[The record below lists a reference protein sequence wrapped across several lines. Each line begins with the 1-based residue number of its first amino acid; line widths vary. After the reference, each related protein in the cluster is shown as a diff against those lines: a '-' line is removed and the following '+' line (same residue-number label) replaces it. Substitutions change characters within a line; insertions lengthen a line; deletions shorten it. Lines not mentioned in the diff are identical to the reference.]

1 MTRFDPSLLVLRLI
15 IEAGGR
21 NVYDERLHPG
31 VNIIRGENSSG
42 KSTILNFIFYAL
54 GGDLTDWS
62 EAALRCNRVTVETE
76 FNGMPVTLSREITD
90 TPRQPMDIFGGPY
103 ELAIKAPRSEWT
115 RYPYSRVATRE
126 SFSQTLFRLLGLP
139 EVTYDVSGSL
149 TMHQLLR
156 LLYAD
161 QLSPTDD
168 IFRLEPFDRMLI
180 RDTVGRLLCGAYDN
194 RVYTNE
200 LRLRGFDK
208 ELSEVSAQLTSLF
221 RVLGRSGES
230 MTLDWIAAERQRLEA
245 DERTTQSEIEQ
256 TERRL
261 YSAGDQDEITLAA
274 QERAYSEV
282 QTLQG
287 KIGTTHQQRDALAL
301 AIADSDAFIATLE
314 EKLSAM
320 NDASTTMEALGE
332 IRFTSCPAC
341 HAPISDDI
349 PTGVCHLCHTPFD
362 PERSRNRLAAFINDT
377 AVQLKQSRLLQE
389 DRKERLR
396 RTEIELTELE
406 RAWRRASERL
416 REVQRLPS
424 TELRSQLREL
434 QRRAGYL
441 QRQLEDLDERMKAV
455 ALAQELSER
464 KAQLSET
471 IARLKAEN
479 ESIQAEQEQR
489 LRRAYSL
496 ISTEVLHLLRN
507 DLRRQDSFESPERVE
522 FSFEQNK
529 ITVDEQTYFSASS
542 RVILKNSFFCGF
554 LFAAVKERFF
564 RHPRFCMLDTV
575 EDKGMEP
582 ERSHN
587 FQMLIAEQS
596 EAAAIRHQIIMG
608 TAMIAPDLD
617 DERYT
622 VGKYS
627 TRDEMTLE
635 LTPR

>member
-1 MTRFDPSLLVLRLI
+1 MMRFDPSLLVPRLV
-15 IEAGGR
+15 IEAAGKS
-21 NVYDERLHPG
+21 VYDEHLHSG

-42 KSTILNFIFYAL
+42 KSTIMNFIFYAL

-76 FNGMPVTLSREITD
+76 FNGMPVTLSREVTD

-103 ELAIKAPRSEWT
+103 DLAIKAPRSEWT
-115 RYPYSRVATRE
+115 RYPYSRVSTRE

-168 IFRLEPFDRMLI
+168 IFRLDPFDRALI

-194 RVYTNE
+194 RVYSNE
-200 LRLRGFDK
+200 LKIRELDK

-221 RVLGRSGES
+221 RVLGRAGES

-245 DERTTQSEIEQ
+245 DEYTTQSEIEQ

-261 YSAGDQDEITLAA
+261 YSAGSEDQITLAA
-274 QERAYSEV
+274 QEAAYSEV
-282 QTLQG
+282 QTLQE
-287 KIGTTHQQRDALAL
+287 KIATISQQRDALSL

-320 NDASTTMEALGE
+320 NDASATVEALGE
-332 IRFTSCPAC
+332 VKFTYCPVC
-341 HAPISDDI
+341 QAPIADDV
-349 PTGVCHLCHTPFD
+349 PAGVCHLCHTPFD
-362 PERSRNRLAAFINDT
+362 PQRSRSRLAAFINDT
-377 AVQLKQSRLLQE
+377 AIQLRQSRLLQQ
-389 DRKERLR
+389 DRRG
-396 RTEIELTELE
+396 RTEVELNELE
-406 RAWRRASERL
+406 RTWRRASERL
-416 REVQRLPS
+416 RELQRLPS
-424 TELRSQLREL
+424 TEARSQLREL

-455 ALAQELSER
+455 ALAHELSER

-471 IARLKAEN
+471 IGRLKAEN
-479 ESIQAEQEQR
+479 ESIQAEQQQR
-489 LRRAYSL
+489 LRRAYSI
-496 ISTEVLHLLRN
+496 ISTEVLYLLRH
-507 DLRRQDSFESPERVE
+507 DLRRQDSFENPQRID

-529 ITVDEQTYFSASS
+529 ISVDGQTYFSASS
-542 RVILKNSFFCGF
+542 RVVLKNSFFCGF

-587 FQMLIAEQS
+587 FQMLVAELS
-596 EAAAIRHQIIMG
+596 ASADVRHQIIMG
-608 TAMIAPDLD
+608 TSMIAPDLD

-622 VGKYS
+622 VGRYS
-627 TRDEMTLE
+627 TRDEFTLD
-635 LTPR
+635 LALM